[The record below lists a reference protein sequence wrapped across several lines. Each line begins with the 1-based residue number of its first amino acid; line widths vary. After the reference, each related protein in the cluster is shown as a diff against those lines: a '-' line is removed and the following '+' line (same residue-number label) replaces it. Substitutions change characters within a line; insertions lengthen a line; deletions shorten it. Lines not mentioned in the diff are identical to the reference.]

1 MTELVVTVFVSFQK
15 KRKKKETFSHF
26 PVKLAN
32 CAACEQPILDRF
44 IFKVLDREYHA
55 RCLQCAECKEKLHD
69 KCYAR
74 DALVYCKKDFF
85 RRFGT
90 KCSGCKEGILP
101 QAVVRKAHDHVY
113 HLQCFKCAVCERE
126 MKTGDEF
133 YLMPSDGKIVCKGDF
148 DITKNK
154 DFDNSNKRPR
164 TTISAKQLETLK
176 HAYQLS
182 PKPARHVRE
191 RLALDTGLDMRVVQ
205 VWFQNR
211 RAKEKRMKKDNNRG
225 SKWSHCLSK
234 SARKSSGTT
243 FANESDESFE
253 LASSE
258 DNCSLSEY
266 NEEPFDTKLCSEAPS
281 LGLGKSEN
289 FHQQMTPVRTENN
302 LIGHKEATVTSLD
315 NEQCSIQ
322 CTATMPAQVTVGLY
336 PANNQPP
343 PTLLLSPYT
352 AAGEV
357 KPPLGG
363 ATSRHYI

>member
-1 MTELVVTVFVSFQK
+1 M
-15 KRKKKETFSHF
+15 R
-26 PVKLAN
+26 
-32 CAACEQPILDRF
+32 I
-44 IFKVLDREYHA
+44 
-55 RCLQCAECKEKLHD
+55 
-69 KCYAR
+69 
-74 DALVYCKKDFF
+74 
-85 RRFGT
+85 RFGT

-225 SKWSHCLSK
+225 SKWGHCLSK
-234 SARKSSGTT
+234 TGRQSSSGTT
-243 FANESDESFE
+243 FNNESDESFE

-258 DNCSLSEY
+258 DNCSFE
-266 NEEPFDTKLCSEAPS
+266 TPS

-289 FHQQMTPVRTENN
+289 YHQQATPIRADN
-302 LIGHKEATVTSLD
+302 SD
-315 NEQCSIQ
+315 NEQRSLQ
-322 CTATMPAQVTVGLY
+322 CTATMPAQITVGMY
-336 PANNQPP
+336 PPNNQPP
-343 PTLLLSPYT
+343 HTLLLSPYT

-357 KPPLGG
+357 RPPLSG